1 VSLKRYQ
8 QLAIA
13 IKQVLARAIEAG
25 GTTLRDFAQTDGN
38 PGYFQQHLFVYG
50 KAGKECERCSATIKS
65 EFIGQRNSFYC
76 PKCQS

>member
-1 VSLKRYQ
+1 MYAKTYQ
-8 QLAIA
+8 MEFNLSEEHLMIRQAA
-13 IKQVLARAIEAG
+13 
-25 GTTLRDFAQTDGN
+25 RDFAQTDGN